1 MDLNLEIQLATD
13 KVILEQV
20 PQIVEKHITSMI
32 ESVVKDVFCS
42 YGDTSKQLKKRIEE
56 TLQVNLDK
64 FDLIDYNALVAK
76 TINDNLL
83 QQVNLQP
90 ILDLTQNIVGF
101 VNKKEISLDEVAQF
115 FIDASQEEHDQDGE
129 GEITFIVE
137 ESEKYKWLKVCA
149 DIEADKEKDEC
160 SVKFIISTEGIR
172 AGHIFSFKTRDRYYD
187 RKQKDISPSRLIHM
201 ANIEAK
207 IFRLYS
213 AQVKITNLDEQ
224 PSNYWDRY

>member
-1 MDLNLEIQLATD
+1 MDLNKEIQLATD

-56 TLQVNLDK
+56 TLQVNLEK
-64 FDLIDYNALVAK
+64 FDIIDYNALVAK

-101 VNKKEISLDEVAQF
+101 VNKKEISLDEIAQF
-115 FIDASQEEHDQDGE
+115 FIDASQEENDQDGE
-129 GEITFIVE
+129 GQITFIAE
-137 ESEKYKWLKVCA
+137 QDEKYKWIEVNA
-149 DIEADKEKDEC
+149 DIDPDKEKQEC
-160 SVKFIISTEGIR
+160 SVRFIFSTENDR
-172 AGHIFSFKTRDRYYD
+172 RTIFSFKTRDRYYD
-187 RKQKDISPSRLIHM
+187 SEQKIISPSRLVSM
-201 ANIEAK
+201 SNIEAK

-213 AQVKITNLDEQ
+213 AQVKIKDFDKDPNT
-224 PSNYWDRY
+224 YWDRY